1 MALAMLSCS
10 WGLSEQLS
18 HPSLLPQVDGRAA
31 EELVVPLLSIL
42 GNLMVLR
49 KEVIHWQK
57 RFSLVPFQA
66 MGCKIRIAQVL

>member
-1 MALAMLSCS
+1 MALPMLSRS
-10 WGLSEQLS
+10 WGMSEQLS
-18 HPSLLPQVDGRAA
+18 HPSTLPQVDGRAA

-42 GNLMVLR
+42 GNFMVLK
-49 KEVIHWQK
+49 KEVVHWQK